1 MDIVQLACCGVYPC
15 WADSRQ
21 ARSHGGMSKRVL
33 QEVSPRI
40 HTFGITK
47 PLVGD
52 GGLASQDFLGSTA
65 LCCENSDL
73 YTRSDELLQ

>member
-1 MDIVQLACCGVYPC
+1 
-15 WADSRQ
+15 
-21 ARSHGGMSKRVL
+21 MSKRVL